1 MENKEIFI
9 PISKIKGL
17 DKVSKNLDF
26 QVERINKDQKEDSFS
41 DEQVTTPNNLD
52 SFLDSHYN
60 LDLESVP
67 SVENKFLKVKFE
79 TFLNL
84 VNTCAQDLDSFK
96 DQEIIVNS
104 KLFMSLVNF
113 SNTQDEQIESN
124 QLIKGVLIGVLSS
137 IVLFILIKLI

>member
-113 SNTQDEQIESN
+113 SNTQDEQVESN
-124 QLIKGVLIGVLSS
+124 QLIKGVLIGVLSC